1 MGERRGLRAPPG
13 ARAHWRRG
21 NRRGRGVAAG
31 GGAGGSRGSAL
42 HNDPG
47 QAPASHGGDG
57 PAGNHGQRLGPG
69 GGQHAPNALPPWR
82 PAGRVAPRRSHTAR
96 VAWGG
101 LSGRGRRQACRH
113 PRAVYTQVSCVRHRL
128 RWTTQRQARC
138 GQRLRPTCA
147 CVTVTARRGD
157 CGPCDRLPRRWPS
170 GRACCSLLL
179 TCLQATADHDSGG
192 RSSAAVRRRGRG
204 ACARPLTSQGP

>member
-47 QAPASHGGDG
+47 
-57 PAGNHGQRLGPG
+57 
-69 GGQHAPNALPPWR
+69 
-82 PAGRVAPRRSHTAR
+82 RSHTAR